1 MLSTQL
7 LPFSV
12 AATDPAALARQRSI
26 LEEHAR
32 KPLLERAAELARS
45 AAIRPARGGAAAEAI
60 EVSAK
65 ARGLSAGA
73 QLSAARLRDPRA
85 VAVIT
90 GQQPG
95 FLGGPLYCILK
106 AVHCVRFAQA
116 LEKTLG
122 VPVVPLYWL
131 HTDDHDIDE
140 VRGIGLFAGRKPP
153 VHVSV
158 DLGRG
163 RPFLSD
169 VRLPASAA
177 ELWLQIQGHVPAGP
191 DREKAIQWLKPEP
204 GDRLADATI
213 RLLDGLFGEHGLV
226 PFEPQ
231 DLRTVLSLEL
241 ADVIEALPSTLPQF
255 QQMAAS
261 VRLEGLRG
269 PFDLQDPPIVF
280 QRTVRG
286 RERVHI
292 ELSRALLPSGEGI
305 TYQEL
310 ATRVR
315 TQPELFSAGVAS
327 RVLVEALALPV
338 AASIRGPG
346 ELAYSPFCK
355 PLMPRQRS
363 RPLPIEV
370 PRWTA
375 TLVPQEIA
383 DLCTSIG
390 LEPASLVD
398 PAAAAPAASER
409 AKLREELEIQQ
420 ISADLRARLAALRD
434 PLIAADGALARS
446 VDKTLASTGRSME
459 RLSRKVTEAL
469 DRKLDL
475 AYIRW
480 NRARAVLRPF
490 GAPQERSIGALQ
502 FLPSGRTAFV
512 NRLMETCDL
521 VPTGHR
527 LIPIPSL

>member
-32 KPLLERAAELARS
+32 KPLLERAAELGRS

-122 VPVVPLYWL
+122 VPVVPLYWI

-177 ELWLQIQGHVPAGP
+177 ELWQQILPLIPAGP
-191 DREKAIQWLKPEP
+191 DRETALQWLRPEP
-204 GDRLADATI
+204 GEPLANATI

-226 PFEPQ
+226 PFEPL
-231 DLRTVLSLEL
+231 DLRAPLSLEL
-241 ADVIEALPSTLPQF
+241 ADVVEALPSTIPQF
-255 QQMAAS
+255 QQMAAK
-261 VRLEGLRG
+261 VRADGLRG
-269 PFDLQDPPIVF
+269 PFDLEDPPILF
-280 QRTVRG
+280 QRTARG

-292 ELSRALLPSGEGI
+292 EANRALLPSGEGI
-305 TYQEL
+305 PFAEL
-310 ATRVR
+310 AQRIR
-315 TQPELFSAGVAS
+315 SQPELFSAGVAS

-346 ELAYSPFCK
+346 ELAYSPFCEPFLPK
-355 PLMPRQRS
+355 QHM
-363 RPLPIEV
+363 RPLPIEI

-383 DLCTSIG
+383 DLCNSIG

-409 AKLREELEIQQ
+409 AKLSEELEIQQ

-434 PLIAADGALARS
+434 PLLAAESALARPLE
-446 VDKTLASTGRSME
+446 KTLATTGRSLE
-459 RLSRKVTEAL
+459 KLGRKVTEAL

-475 AYIRW
+475 AHIRW

-502 FLPSGRTAFV
+502 FLPSGQKAFV
-512 NRLMETCDL
+512 NRLMEACDL

-527 LIPIPSL
+527 LLQIPSL